1 LDNPR
6 AARSPP
12 GENVDRAVRPTAE
25 WVTLPGH
32 HELAIGASNDRQAV
46 AETYSIANGVG
57 VGLLLHTVSE
67 LLRGRRVSII
77 LIIFSGFFVWYFL
90 HGAI

>member
-1 LDNPR
+1 MSASSSSTFIESN
-6 AARSPP
+6 
-12 GENVDRAVRPTAE
+12 AVFGTIIIMP
-25 WVTLPGH
+25 V
-32 HELAIGASNDRQAV
+32 
-46 AETYSIANGVG
+46 TYSIANGVG